1 MLSRFISG
9 LLLGALL
16 NAAVQGQQINEYLMK
31 AAYIYNFAK
40 FVDWPPEAF
49 KSAADP
55 ISICVF
61 DQSALLHTMAEA
73 VNGETVDDR
82 KLVVRQIADPQ
93 LSGNCHILFIGSSD
107 LKLWQTVLRGP
118 QTGILTVGESDGF
131 IAAGGVVNLRLNGNK
146 IRIEINVNAAER
158 QKLRISPKLLS
169 LAQTVKR

>member
-1 MLSRFISG
+1 MLSRFISS
-9 LLLGALL
+9 LLLVALL
-16 NAAVQGQQINEYLMK
+16 NAAAHGQQINEYQMK
-31 AAYIYNFAK
+31 AAYLYNFAK

-55 ISICVF
+55 ISICML
-61 DQSALLHTMAEA
+61 DQSALLHTVEEA

-82 KLVVRQIADPQ
+82 KLVVRQITDPR

-107 LKLWQTVLRGP
+107 LKLWHSELRGLK
-118 QTGILTVGESDGF
+118 TGILTVGESDGF

-146 IRIEINVNAAER
+146 VRIEINVNAAER

-169 LAQTVKR
+169 LAQTLKR